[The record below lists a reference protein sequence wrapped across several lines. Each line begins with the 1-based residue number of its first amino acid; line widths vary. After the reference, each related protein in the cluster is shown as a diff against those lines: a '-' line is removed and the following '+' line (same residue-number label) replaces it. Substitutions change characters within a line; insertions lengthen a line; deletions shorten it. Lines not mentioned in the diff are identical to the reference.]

1 MTHSSILEF
10 HANGEILKF
19 FSVFYGNC
27 LVLLT
32 DLKDSFRIISNLEFP
47 AYVEMSSFFAWECC
61 CHINRFE
68 MANGKN
74 KTSLIANLLAFVL
87 NFEFDQIQTHK
98 LSGNLAQLSAFFSLL
113 RKEAFIRHH
122 TKKSQKDTQSQD

>member
-32 DLKDSFRIISNLEFP
+32 DLKSSVKIISNLEFP
-47 AYVEMSSFFAWECC
+47 AYVEMSSFSLGNVVAISTDLKWQ
-61 CHINRFE
+61 
-68 MANGKN
+68 MGK
-74 KTSLIANLLAFVL
+74 
-87 NFEFDQIQTHK
+87 
-98 LSGNLAQLSAFFSLL
+98 
-113 RKEAFIRHH
+113 
-122 TKKSQKDTQSQD
+122 TKQV